1 LIVQV
6 RNYLFFIY
14 FFIFIVIYDVLSL
27 LKQYEDK
34 ESFDSILFLLLT
46 SIKDKAEEYN
56 KQDTFYNDYLLQ
68 NYLIVF
74 MILTVNLDKYT
85 EFMKSIFRCEFD
97 FFHNLIDILD
107 PLKESI
113 KFLEIIDN
121 LFFDGYKQCFFYEE
135 PDVELEELLTT
146 EQIAFFQRFCIEQSR
161 CKKADYINLF
171 SKLKTFDLSYD
182 TFFEN
187 NKDKIDE
194 KKVYKLAIA
203 QSLIRVIFLRD
214 KQKYINEP
222 FYEFNL
228 IKTIIDKDMEETI
241 QQYGNDYKTL
251 FRKEDICDD
260 FLKYMVFVFGNKT
273 IIESFINPLTELLNK
288 IEPKDRNI
296 HKDEFDDLVTVF
308 LSKLGDY
315 LPNVLRILLK
325 ILYESIRS
333 HFTIEVDNYS
343 PLYTTLI
350 FNFIISPRIQAIY
363 NINSLNP
370 NLIRSLNR
378 LLRNTCFNFKF
389 PEKDPLNEFN
399 DLIEK
404 NNLKIKKFIKENIIE
419 INIDDDRIKSSLG
432 NIFVENFVIYPQFL
446 FNSDKDILWE
456 CMKRE
461 PDDDIKDKEP

>member
-1 LIVQV
+1 MKA
-6 RNYLFFIY
+6 
-14 FFIFIVIYDVLSL
+14 IF
-27 LKQYEDK
+27 
-34 ESFDSILFLLLT
+34 
-46 SIKDKAEEYN
+46 
-56 KQDTFYNDYLLQ
+56 
-68 NYLIVF
+68 
-74 MILTVNLDKYT
+74 
-85 EFMKSIFRCEFD
+85 KSEMN
-97 FFHNLIDILD
+97 FFHNLIEILKQ
-107 PLKESI
+107 LRRSREYLGI
-113 KFLEIIDN
+113 IMNIFLEE
-121 LFFDGYKQCFFYEE
+121 YKKCFFTVIK
-135 PDVELEELLTT
+135 DAELENLYIKEHFSFFENF
-146 EQIAFFQRFCIEQSR
+146 EQISFKNEISEDFFS
-161 CKKADYINLF
+161 DL
-171 SKLKTFDLSYD
+171 LKFDLSY
-182 TFFEN
+182 EN
-187 NKDKIDE
+187 YFLYNKDKLEE
-194 KKVYKLAIA
+194 KQTYKLEIA
-203 QSLIRVIFLRD
+203 QSLIRVLFSRE
-214 KQKYINEP
+214 KKKYIKEP

-228 IKTIIDKDMEETI
+228 IKRIIDKDMEETI
-241 QQYGNDYKTL
+241 EKYGDQFRTL

-260 FLKYMVFVFGNKT
+260 FLKYMFFVFGNKM
-273 IIESFINPLTELLNK
+273 IIESFINPLNK
-288 IEPKDRNI
+288 LISEIEPKDRNI
-296 HKDEFDDLVTVF
+296 NQEEFDNLITEF
-308 LSKLGDY
+308 LSRLKFDIPHILK
-315 LPNVLRILLK
+315 ILLK

-461 PDDDIKDKEP
+461 PDEDIKDKEP